1 MSASLVAPGCAFSLL
16 RLRAVCL
23 PAAAA
28 AAALVA
34 NIAAAPAPR
43 TGLCSVGVTIPAQ
56 HTKQAT
62 RDRRDDPLGSA
73 VLVVQERS
81 ERVLHGVTDEGC
93 MGGIDTTSCVFEV
106 VAEAI
111 REDLNHVLHDRFV
124 HATPGQGAAH
134 DFGHVPFEKVA
145 G

>member
-62 RDRRDDPLGSA
+62 RDRRDNPLGSA
-73 VLVVQERS
+73 VLVVQEWS
-81 ERVLHGVTDEGC
+81 ERVLHGVTD
-93 MGGIDTTSCVFEV
+93 DTTSCVFEV